1 MRRLVALKCQSR
13 NRERCRLLALNGRG
27 DTHQIRRLFISAGGR
42 EQRGRDDEGEQDRRT
57 HSLRGNLFQARTKGR
72 SQLAVAARNKALRK
86 AG

>member
-1 MRRLVALKCQSR
+1 VPKPVIGCTAL
-13 NRERCRLLALNGRG
+13 
-27 DTHQIRRLFISAGGR
+27 ISAGGR

-57 HSLRGNLFQARTKGR
+57 RSLRGNLFQARTKGR